1 MMNYQI
7 YLRRSVTVM
16 GMLLMFLGC
25 QQPDQSS
32 GKMEKF
38 KSLNEYRLS
47 DFRLAKD
54 VKYFSIHLGFSGITY
69 RYDSQTYQQLTSE
82 QKHALEVAK
91 KGVKSYFNLYIPP
104 VGALIGRP
112 VAYIVYI
119 DEASSVHT
127 VETKEELKAFL
138 GNIDTPAE
146 VKVWLK
152 LNKKR
157 DVHRYK
163 KRFVDYRA
171 WFCDESSH
179 SNARCTYVISTH
191 GKIQEE

>member
-82 QKHALEVAK
+82 QEHALEEAK
-91 KGVKSYFNLYIPP
+91 KGVKSYFNLYISP
-104 VGALIGRP
+104 VAALIGRP
-112 VAYIVYI
+112 VAYIIYI
-119 DEASSVHT
+119 DETSSVHT
-127 VETKEELKAFL
+127 VETKDELKEFL

-146 VKVWLK
+146 VKVWLM
-152 LNKKR
+152 LNGKI
-157 DVHRYK
+157 DVNKYK
-163 KRFVDYRA
+163 KEFIDYRA
-171 WFCDESSH
+171 WFCSEASFP
-179 SNARCTYVISTH
+179 NAKCSYLVTPH

>member
-1 MMNYQI
+1 MMHYQI

-16 GMLLMFLGC
+16 GALFIFLGC
-25 QQPDQSS
+25 QQPNQSS

-47 DFRLAKD
+47 DFHLAKD

-82 QKHALEVAK
+82 QEHALEEAK

-104 VGALIGRP
+104 VAALIGRP
-112 VAYIVYI
+112 VAYIIYI
-119 DEASSVHT
+119 DEASRVHT
-127 VETKEELKAFL
+127 VETKDELKEFL
-138 GNIDTPAE
+138 GNIDTSAE
-146 VKVWLK
+146 VKVWLM
-152 LNKKR
+152 LNGKR
-157 DVHRYK
+157 NVSKYK

-179 SNARCTYVISTH
+179 SNARCTYVISPH